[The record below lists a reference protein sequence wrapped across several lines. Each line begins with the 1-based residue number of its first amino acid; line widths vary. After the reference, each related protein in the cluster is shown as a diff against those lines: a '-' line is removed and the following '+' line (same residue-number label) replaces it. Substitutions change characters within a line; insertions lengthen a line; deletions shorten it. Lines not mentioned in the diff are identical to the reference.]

1 MKKRI
6 IAILL
11 ALSIFCFSFHHNSK
25 RSYATGIEIAVL
37 GSICAAAVSIMAFV
51 TTGEYQNVADDFM
64 AAADWVGSGLS
75 YTFTGNNVYDSNG
88 NLVFHED
95 SEWMTGM
102 SQIANGLQELF
113 NKGELVAVDNNY
125 VIKGNKFHSLIEQA
139 NQAIGVMARPKV
151 DFTAGYNCMFLDVD
165 LSKPF
170 ALESLPTN
178 PLFFNVIPGQ
188 SYAAVYFD
196 DNRLVFS
203 PYYLSFYFRNYDSP
217 KIECK
222 IYYLSS
228 DYQNRNVDFSGLDT
242 SGISFD
248 NFLESYYNNYK
259 RTFTFSS
266 LSSISWFYLFSGSPR
281 NYNYSFTDC
290 FVYENGTVTYTP
302 ISEVDVSGMNS
313 GLVTTTGDYGA
324 FLKSIDDY
332 SISTED
338 VPNLDDLSGVVP
350 DDASLSIPVNPD
362 KDKPIAEQ
370 VGVSV
375 PGVGDFTLAELQGDL
390 NLDIS
395 VPSTIIT
402 KFPFCIPFDFARFLG
417 ILCADPIA
425 PVFRISISTHPDN
438 LEQWASNETIGK
450 YIDPDSPPLFE
461 IDEEIVI
468 DLSHIPLIQAICYTC
483 FIVGFIFLL
492 LHITPKM
499 IQH

>member
-6 IAILL
+6 VSILL

-25 RSYATGIEIAVL
+25 RSYATGVEIAVL

-51 TTGEYQNVADDFM
+51 TNGEYQNVADDFM

-88 NLVFHED
+88 NLIFHED

-102 SQIANGLQELF
+102 SIISNGLQELF
-113 NKGELVAVDNNY
+113 NKGGLVAVDNNY
-125 VIKGNKFHSLIEQA
+125 VIKGKKFHSLIEQA

-151 DFTAGYNCMFLDVD
+151 DFTAGYNCTFLNVD

-170 ALESLPTN
+170 AFKNLP
-178 PLFFNVIPGQ
+178 LISEFFLTSSGQ
-188 SYAAVYFD
+188 AFSAVYF
-196 DNRLVFS
+196 NETRIVFS
-203 PYYLSFYFRNYDSP
+203 QYFLYTQGSSVLNERAARRVGTYFLSDSYKKDSLSP
-217 KIECK
+217 GA
-222 IYYLSS
+222 LSS
-228 DYQNRNVDFSGLDT
+228 NGTLEQFYNNFNVSLNM
-242 SGISFD
+242 SLLS
-248 NFLESYYNNYK
+248 NFGFSYY
-259 RTFTFSS
+259 SS
-266 LSSISWFYLFSGSPR
+266 SSQKVYENPVD
-281 NYNYSFTDC
+281 YC

-324 FLKSIDDY
+324 FLQSIDDY

-338 VPNLDDLSGVVP
+338 VPKLDDLSGVVP
-350 DDASLSIPVNPD
+350 DDATLSIPVNPD

-375 PGVGDFTLAELQGDL
+375 PGVGDFTLSELQGDL

-425 PVFRISISTHPDN
+425 PVFRIPISTHPDN
-438 LEQWASNETIGK
+438 LDQWASNETIGK

>member
-6 IAILL
+6 VSILL
-11 ALSIFCFSFHHNSK
+11 ALSVFCFSFSHNPK
-25 RSYATGIEIAVL
+25 RSYAAVAGVL
-37 GSICAAAVSIMAFV
+37 VCAAACVAAVSMMQYATSGQYEKDAEKLIDFINSA
-51 TTGEYQNVADDFM
+51 GEEANFIINGETITDE
-64 AAADWVGSGLS
+64 
-75 YTFTGNNVYDSNG
+75 NG
-88 NLVFHED
+88 NTYHNSSYFQSGFGVI
-95 SEWMTGM
+95 SKKV
-102 SQIANGLQELF
+102 QELF
-113 NKGELVAVDNNY
+113 DNGDLVVDDNNY
-125 VIKGNKFHSLIEQA
+125 VIKGDKFHSLIKEV
-139 NQAIGVMARPKV
+139 NQSISVMSRPKV
-151 DFTAGYNCMFLDVD
+151 DFTSGYNCMFLDVD

-170 ALESLPTN
+170 DMKNLP
-178 PLFFNVIPGQ
+178 LISEFFLTSSGQ
-188 SYAAVYFD
+188 AFAAVYF
-196 DNRLVFS
+196 NETRIVFS
-203 PYYLSFYFRNYDSP
+203 QYFLYMQGSSVLNERASRRVGSYFLSDSYKQNSLSP
-217 KIECK
+217 GT
-222 IYYLSS
+222 LSS
-228 DYQNRNVDFSGLDT
+228 AGTLDDFY
-242 SGISFD
+242 
-248 NFLESYYNNYK
+248 NFKVSLNMSLLSNFGFSYY
-259 RTFTFSS
+259 SA
-266 LSSISWFYLFSGSPR
+266 GSQKVYE
-281 NYNYSFTDC
+281 NSVDYC

-302 ISEVDVSGMNS
+302 ISDVDVGGMNS

-324 FLKSIDDY
+324 FLQSIDDY

-338 VPNLDDLSGVVP
+338 VPKLDDLSGVVP
-350 DDASLSIPVNPD
+350 DDATLSIPVNPD

-417 ILCADPIA
+417 ILCADPVA
-425 PVFRISISTHPDN
+425 PVFRIPISTHPDN
-438 LEQWASNETIGK
+438 LEQWASNETIGE

-468 DLSHIPLIQAICYTC
+468 DLSHIPLVQPICYTC